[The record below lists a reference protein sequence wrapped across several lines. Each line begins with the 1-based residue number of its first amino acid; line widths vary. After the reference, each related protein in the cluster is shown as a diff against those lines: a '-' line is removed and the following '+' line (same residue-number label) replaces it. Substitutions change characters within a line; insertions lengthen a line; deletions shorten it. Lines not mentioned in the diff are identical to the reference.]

1 MGLFGFGRKKHRQD
15 EAAESAEADE
25 KVEDAAKAGAEETAE
40 AEKPEPVAPGEG
52 ERGENQ
58 GPWDVDDE
66 NVPDYDD
73 YLDIGSLYLPFL
85 PGIELRLK
93 ANRQSGQVLG
103 ATITLGDSSL
113 EMEAFAAPK
122 SFGLWDDVR
131 SDLLEAN
138 KGAREVDGTFG
149 KELTLP
155 VKVGD
160 KTLDTRIVGVD
171 GPRWMLRGI
180 FSGPAA
186 KGGEEKKTLDKYFAD
201 VVVERGE
208 EPLAPRDMIPMHAP
222 VSPAE
227 RRKLA
232 EAEAA
237 KEQEK
242 KTEIPGK
249 PDGPLTPVHQVE
261 QQTTLQRGPLF
272 SEMR

>member
-1 MGLFGFGRKKHRQD
+1 MGLFGFGRKKHQEDEAKADVAD
-15 EAAESAEADE
+15 EAAKNADE
-25 KVEDAAKAGAEETAE
+25 TTTSDESKADHPRT
-40 AEKPEPVAPGEG
+40 VAPGEG

-73 YLDIGSLYLPFL
+73 YLDIGSLFLPFL
-85 PGIELRLK
+85 QNIELRLK

-138 KGAREVDGTFG
+138 KGAREVDGVFG
-149 KELTLP
+149 KELILP
-155 VKVGD
+155 VKVGE

-186 KGGEEKKTLDKYFAD
+186 KEGEEKRILDRYFAD

-208 EPLAPRDMIPMHAP
+208 EPLAPRDMIPMHPP
-222 VSPAE
+222 VSPSE
-227 RRKLA
+227 RKRLA

-237 KEQEK
+237 KENEK